1 VKNVETPGFNTK
13 AVHGSVLKED
23 VHRAIRDPIYAG
35 VAFQFESAEA
45 MEDAFAFRKPA
56 HAYSRVTNP
65 TVEAFERKLNAL
77 ECGRGTIAVASGMA
91 AISNVFLNLLKQGEN
106 IVSANSLFGNTYSFF
121 EKTLKNF
128 GIETR
133 FVDMDDLNRVDEAI
147 DEKTRAIFFETISN
161 PKMNVPDV
169 LKIVEIAQVKGKA
182 LNCGI
187 AVIVDSTVTTPYLFR
202 GKDYGVD
209 LVVHSS
215 TKLISGGATS
225 IGGVIVDLGNCGWAG
240 FPSLEPYKK
249 LGEMSFLVRLRTEVY
264 RDIGACMA
272 PQIAYLQGL
281 GLETLS
287 LREEKVCRNT
297 MAMAEYLARHNK
309 VVRVNYPGLPDS
321 PFHDLAKKQFN
332 NRFGGV
338 LSFELRDKKTCFHF
352 LNRLSLIRRA
362 SNLGDNTTL
371 IIHPASTLF
380 REWSQEQKEI
390 MGVTE
395 GLIRLSV
402 GIEDVEDLI
411 DDVEQAL
418 HAI

>member
-1 VKNVETPGFNTK
+1 MESTGFSTK
-13 AVHGSVLKED
+13 AVHGDVLKED
-23 VHRAIRDPIYAG
+23 VHRAIRYPIYAG
-35 VAFQFESAEA
+35 VAFHFESAEA
-45 MEDAFAFRKPA
+45 IEDAFAFRRPA

-77 ECGRGTIAVASGMA
+77 ENGRGAIAVASGMA
-91 AISNVFLNLLKQGEN
+91 AISNVFFNLLKQGEN

-121 EKTLKNF
+121 KKTLKNF

-133 FVDMDDLNRVDEAI
+133 FVDMDDLNQVHEAV
-147 DEKTRAIFFETISN
+147 DEKTRALFVETISN
-161 PKMNVPDV
+161 PKMNVPDIS
-169 LKIVEIAQVKGKA
+169 KIVKIAHDKGKA
-182 LNCGI
+182 LSSGI

-202 GKDYGVD
+202 GKEFGVD

-225 IGGVIVDLGNCGWAG
+225 IGGVIVDLGNSRWAG
-240 FPSLEPYKK
+240 FPSLEHYQR
-249 LGEMSFLVRLRTEVY
+249 LAEMAFLVRLRTEVF
-264 RDIGACMA
+264 RDMGACMA

-287 LREEKVCRNT
+287 LRIEKVCHNT
-297 MAMAEYLARHNK
+297 MSVAEYLDRHDK
-309 VVRVNYPGLPDS
+309 VVRVNYPGLSDS
-321 PFHDLAKKQFN
+321 PFHALAKKQFN

-338 LSFELRDKKTCFHF
+338 VSFELADRETCFRF
-352 LNRLSLIRRA
+352 LNRLKIIKRA
-362 SNLGDNTTL
+362 SNLGDNTSL

-380 REWSQEQKEI
+380 REYTQKEKDT
-390 MGVTE
+390 MDVTE

-411 DDVEQAL
+411 GDLEQAL
-418 HAI
+418 YAI

>member
-1 VKNVETPGFNTK
+1 VESPGFNTK
-13 AVHGSVLKED
+13 AVHGEVLKED
-23 VHRAIRDPIYAG
+23 VHRAIRYPIYAG
-35 VAFQFESAEA
+35 VAFHFDSAEDI
-45 MEDAFAFRKPA
+45 EDAFAFRKPA

-77 ECGRGTIAVASGMA
+77 ENGRGAIAVASGMA
-91 AISNVFLNLLKQGEN
+91 AISNVFFNLLKQGEN
-106 IVSANSLFGNTYSFF
+106 IVSANSIFGNTYSFF
-121 EKTLKNF
+121 KKTLKNF

-133 FVDMDDLNRVDEAI
+133 FVDIDDLNQVSEAV
-147 DEKTRAIFFETISN
+147 DEKTRALFLETISN
-161 PKMNVPDV
+161 PRMNVPDIA
-169 LKIVEIAQVKGKA
+169 KIVEIAHDKGEA
-182 LNCGI
+182 LNGGI

-202 GKDYGVD
+202 GKEFGVD

-215 TKLISGGATS
+215 TKLISGGATG

-240 FPSLEPYKK
+240 FPSLEPYQKI
-249 LGEMSFLVRLRTEVY
+249 GEMSFLVRLRTEVY
-264 RDIGACMA
+264 RDVGACMA

-287 LREEKVCRNT
+287 LRVEKVCHNT
-297 MAMAEYLARHNK
+297 TAVAEYLARHDQ

-321 PFHDLAKKQFN
+321 PFHALAKKQFN

-338 LSFELRDKKTCFHF
+338 LSFELADKKTCFRF
-352 LNRLSLIRRA
+352 LNKLKIIRRA

-380 REWSQEQKEI
+380 REYTQEEKET

-402 GIEDVEDLI
+402 GIEDIEDLI
-411 DDVEQAL
+411 GDIEQAL
-418 HAI
+418 NAT